1 MVATINMDVATTKGA
16 ESRHATDFQK
26 DPASTTTI
34 ISYATAAPSRF
45 ASKAARAPSTEA
57 AAAQPAA
64 HAAAM
69 TSHVFRV

>member
-1 MVATINMDVATTKGA
+1 MDVATTKGV

-57 AAAQPAA
+57 AAAQSAA